1 MRRSRRAADY
11 QDIPRPVAAMADE
24 YPAGHATVL
33 HSHRRS
39 QLFYGSSGVAR
50 VATEDGTWVAPPL
63 RAIWVPGGI
72 EHQVVCR
79 GPVSFRTLY
88 IEPDASPRLP
98 KTCRVM
104 EVSDLLRALIIESVT
119 VPLDYDIA
127 GRDGRLMQLIL
138 HEIETAPVSPLHI
151 PMPRSLPLRR
161 MCEAFL
167 KNPAIR
173 SDLDHWAE
181 RTGMSRR
188 TLTRHFRLETG
199 ISIATW
205 IKQAR
210 LVEAL
215 SRMAEGASVTT
226 AAFEVGY
233 ESSSAFGAMFRRTFG
248 CSPRNY

>member
-1 MRRSRRAADY
+1 
-11 QDIPRPVAAMADE
+11 
-24 YPAGHATVL
+24 
-33 HSHRRS
+33 
-39 QLFYGSSGVAR
+39 
-50 VATEDGTWVAPPL
+50 
-63 RAIWVPGGI
+63 
-72 EHQVVCR
+72 
-79 GPVSFRTLY
+79 
-88 IEPDASPRLP
+88 
-98 KTCRVM
+98 
-104 EVSDLLRALIIESVT
+104 
-119 VPLDYDIA
+119 
-127 GRDGRLMQLIL
+127 MQLIL
-138 HEIETAPVSPLHI
+138 HEIEIAPVSPLHI
-151 PMPRSLPLRR
+151 PMPRSRPLRR
-161 MCEAFL
+161 MCDAFL
-167 KNPAIR
+167 KNPATR